1 MRNSSNNVKRITMIG
16 LFAAI
21 AFALVTFGRIP
32 VVLFLKYD
40 PKDIIIALGGF
51 IMGPLSALLISVVVS
66 LIEMFTISDTGII
79 GFIMNVLSTCSFAC
93 VAALIYQKK
102 KTIKGAVMGLVAG
115 CVLMVAVMLLWNYLI
130 TPLYMECTREQVV
143 ELLLPAF
150 LPFNVLKGGLNAAF
164 TFLLYK
170 PVVTALRKSGLI
182 EAGSSRKDAVSAE
195 PVMKSSQIV
204 MKFAA
209 LVVIVA
215 CILWVLVL
223 KGII

>member
-1 MRNSSNNVKRITMIG
+1 MRNSSSNVKRITMIG
-16 LFAAI
+16 LFSAI
-21 AFALVTFGRIP
+21 AFALMYFGRIP

-40 PKDIIIALGGF
+40 PKDIVITLGGF
-51 IMGPLSALLISVVVS
+51 IMGPLSALIISVIVS
-66 LIEMFTISDTGII
+66 LIEMFTASDTGII

-102 KTIKGAVMGLVAG
+102 KTLKGAVIGLVAG

-130 TPLYMECTREQVV
+130 TPLYMKCTREQVV

-170 PVVTALRKSGLI
+170 PVVTALRKSGLV
-182 EAGSSRKDAVSAE
+182 EMGSAKAE
-195 PVMKSSQIV
+195 SKEGAKSGKNIGMKLV
-204 MKFAA
+204 A
-209 LVVIVA
+209 LVVIAA
-215 CILWVLVL
+215 CVLWVLVL